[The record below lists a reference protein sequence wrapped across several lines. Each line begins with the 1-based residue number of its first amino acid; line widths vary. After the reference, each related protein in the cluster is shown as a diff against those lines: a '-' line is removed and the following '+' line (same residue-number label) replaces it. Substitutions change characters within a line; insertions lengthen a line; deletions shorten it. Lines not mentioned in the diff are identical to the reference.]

1 MEQPSVLPI
10 FLYTKGSDG
19 ADSPEE
25 SIDLMKFD
33 SSSVQATPQKAE
45 KSVDLIKF
53 DTSSELSSPLQPPTE
68 RAPPVPRDAGID
80 LSVHEDAIV
89 PVNTVTMLIF

>member
-1 MEQPSVLPI
+1 
-10 FLYTKGSDG
+10 
-19 ADSPEE
+19 
-25 SIDLMKFD
+25 MKFD
-33 SSSVQATPQKAE
+33 NSSVQATPQKAE

-80 LSVHEDAIV
+80 LSVHEESIV
-89 PVNTVTMLIF
+89 PVKIVLIFYFNVNR